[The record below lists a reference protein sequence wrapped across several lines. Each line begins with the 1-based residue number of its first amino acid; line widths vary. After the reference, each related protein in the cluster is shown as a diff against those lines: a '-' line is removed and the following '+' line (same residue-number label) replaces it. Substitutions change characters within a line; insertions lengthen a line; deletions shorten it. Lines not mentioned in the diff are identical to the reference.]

1 LFLELSNLH
10 AAAGI
15 LQDESFANDMMDAMI
30 THLVKR
36 SDEMLL
42 DDFLVKFLQA
52 NAKGSA
58 GRKLI
63 ADWMAWSNVV
73 PDAKFGVL
81 LQKVQDADLGYALPK
96 AVLRKT
102 GKEWERDFVP
112 PYVMSTCFYHTHSE
126 AVGLSCSVKREVEA
140 YALA

>member
-1 LFLELSNLH
+1 
-10 AAAGI
+10 
-15 LQDESFANDMMDAMI
+15 M
-30 THLVKR
+30 
-36 SDEMLL
+36 
-42 DDFLVKFLQA
+42 
-52 NAKGSA
+52 
-58 GRKLI
+58 
-63 ADWMAWSNVV
+63 V

-81 LQKVQDADLGYALPK
+81 LQKVQDADFCYALPK

-140 YALA
+140 CALASLMLREDGIVYHVQRSGNVSRGADRKSGKA